1 MPAVKRP
8 CLQCKDKHVKCDEG
22 QPRCHRCIIKN
33 LPCARPAK
41 KTVFRNA
48 STGPLT
54 NQTWVN
60 SEVRD
65 FASSPRSHFDVDSG
79 RSPRFTADHNDTS
92 SHAQR
97 ELPPFH
103 DGIRNNQPIYQVTTT
118 PHSTGNSPSYPSS
131 PWQQGTGRSP
141 ADQPSVSNVYSASR
155 DQPSHYGPPHDQ
167 NRDHV
172 PSPRSYQN
180 YSSVEATR
188 FPLQDPQ
195 EACLLRYFVE
205 ELSHWLDLCDERR
218 HFQLVV
224 PIRARHHPPL
234 LYAIFALSARHLSRL
249 PKYRTPQGILYQ
261 GQLLPKLTPHD
272 AVEYTLKCIPALRD
286 FHTIQ
291 DDEKLESIIATAVIL
306 RQLEEIDDE
315 EDGSSSS
322 GEQDEQ
328 ERNQDGKERQTS
340 KPQVNFLA
348 IIDAVLRSPPSR
360 TLFGRRSLIQAAYW
374 MAVRQE
380 LYHSFTKRHP
390 PKMVLDAE
398 YGLGASKANKIVLH
412 TAQVA
417 KWRWADGSE
426 QEWLRLQKQGET
438 LQEEALREYQPFY
451 VRPADRSNGEIFPI
465 IWYSSALEV
474 TSMQLCII
482 AKMVLMA
489 ENPFLGGNL
498 STRAQWREIENQV
511 RQMILDL
518 CGISLCH
525 PGCPPALVHAA
536 FGMELYGDFFTD
548 EYERKA
554 LRGVVEKFRDARAWP
569 VQNLSRIFE

>member
-1 MPAVKRP
+1 MCRVAQDASIRLGENSDSTARDGKSNAMEKFRVNTNPQSPLEGGAGASSTALANFNDPTSTRETQTTYNETPRNNPAFPV
-8 CLQCKDKHVKCDEG
+8 
-22 QPRCHRCIIKN
+22 
-33 LPCARPAK
+33 
-41 KTVFRNA
+41 A
-48 STGPLT
+48 STS
-54 NQTWVN
+54 Q
-60 SEVRD
+60 S
-65 FASSPRSHFDVDSG
+65 A
-79 RSPRFTADHNDTS
+79 
-92 SHAQR
+92 
-97 ELPPFH
+97 
-103 DGIRNNQPIYQVTTT
+103 
-118 PHSTGNSPSYPSS
+118 GNSPSYPSS
-131 PWQQGTGRSP
+131 PWQQATGRSP
-141 ADQPSVSNVYSASR
+141 TDLPSNSSAYTVTHDASS
-155 DQPSHYGPPHDQ
+155 PYGPPQ
-167 NRDHV
+167 DHV
-172 PSPRSYQN
+172 PSPRSHQP
-180 YSSVEATR
+180 YSSGESTK
-188 FPLQDPQ
+188 FPLEDPQ

-205 ELSHWLDLCDERR
+205 ELSHW
-218 HFQLVV
+218 
-224 PIRARHHPPL
+224 
-234 LYAIFALSARHLSRL
+234 
-249 PKYRTPQGILYQ
+249 GILYQ

-286 FHTIQ
+286 FHLIQ

-315 EDGSSSS
+315 ED
-322 GEQDEQ
+322 QEQ
-328 ERNQDGKERQTS
+328 ERNQRRNA

-390 PKMVLDAE
+390 PKMILDPE
-398 YGLGASKANKIVLH
+398 YGHGASKANKIVLH

-426 QEWLRLQKQGET
+426 QEWLRLQKQGEV
-438 LQEEALREYQPFY
+438 LEEEALKEYQPFY

-474 TSMQLCII
+474 TTMQLSII

-489 ENPFLGGNL
+489 ENPFLGGNS

-548 EYERKA
+548 RYERRA
-554 LRGVVEKFRDARAWP
+554 LRGVVDKFRDARAWP
-569 VQNLSRIFE
+569 VQNLSKMFE

>member
-1 MPAVKRP
+1 MSPLYYQKPTLCAAGKEDGLLQFNNRALAKPDLEYEMVTDDHTVNTSPQGHLDDIGTSSTAV
-8 CLQCKDKHVKCDEG
+8 
-22 QPRCHRCIIKN
+22 
-33 LPCARPAK
+33 A
-41 KTVFRNA
+41 
-48 STGPLT
+48 
-54 NQTWVN
+54 
-60 SEVRD
+60 
-65 FASSPRSHFDVDSG
+65 HFDEPMVET
-79 RSPRFTADHNDTS
+79 PREITS
-92 SHAQR
+92 FN
-97 ELPPFH
+97 EPL
-103 DGIRNNQPIYQVTTT
+103 RNNPILSTANT
-118 PHSTGNSPSYPSS
+118 PNSAGNSPNYPPS
-131 PWQQGTGRSP
+131 PWQQGIGRSP
-141 ADQPSVSNVYSASR
+141 DFPNNSNVYVAAHDHSS
-155 DQPSHYGPPHDQ
+155 PYGPPQDQ
-167 NRDHV
+167 SRDHA
-172 PSPRSYQN
+172 PSPRSYQP
-180 YSSVEATR
+180 YGTSETPR
-188 FPLQDPQ
+188 FPLRDPQ

-224 PIRARHHPPL
+224 PIRARQHPPL
-234 LYAIFALSARHLSRL
+234 LYAIFALSARHLTRL

-286 FHTIQ
+286 FHTIHE
-291 DDEKLESIIATAVIL
+291 DEKLESIIATAVIL

-315 EDGSSSS
+315 ED
-322 GEQDEQ
+322 EQE
-328 ERNQDGKERQTS
+328 ERNQRPDSGTEAPRA

-380 LYHSFTKRHP
+380 LYHSFTKRQA
-390 PKMVLDAE
+390 PKMILDPE
-398 YGLGASKANKIVLH
+398 YGHGASKANKIVLH

-426 QEWLRLQKQGET
+426 QEWLRLQKHGEV
-438 LQEEALREYQPFY
+438 LEEEALREFQPFY
-451 VRPADRSNGEIFPI
+451 ERAANRSNGEIFPT
-465 IWYSSALEV
+465 IWYSSDLEV

-489 ENPFLGGNL
+489 ENPFLGGNS

-518 CGISLCH
+518 CGIGLCH

-548 EYERKA
+548 HYERQA
-554 LRGVVEKFRDARAWP
+554 LRGVVDKFRDARAWP
-569 VQNLSRIFE
+569 VQNLSKIFE